1 MPSHNSQKQ
10 DSINPHNT
18 NSAFT
23 RAFYTSFFTKLY
35 KYILVGG
42 SAALINWLIFYITI
56 KFGLWYITAGFISFI
71 LATLWNF
78 LFARIF
84 IFKHSTHHLFKE
96 SVLIYLV
103 SFCGLLIDMG
113 VLFVCVEILNFHTML
128 GKIIATG
135 IAFIFNF
142 SVRFFGIYKE

>member
-1 MPSHNSQKQ
+1 MHPQSPQ
-10 DSINPHNT
+10 DSQNPHNA
-18 NSAFT
+18 NSAST

-42 SAALINWLIFYITI
+42 SAALINWLIFYIATES
-56 KFGLWYITAGFISFI
+56 GLWYILAGFISFI

-84 IFKHSTHHLFKE
+84 IFKNSAHHILKE
-96 SVLIYLV
+96 SILVYVV
-103 SFCGLLIDMG
+103 SFIGLCIDMG
-113 VLFVCVEILNFHTML
+113 VLFVCVEILAFHTML
-128 GKIIATG
+128 SKVIATS

>member
-1 MPSHNSQKQ
+1 MHQSPQ
-10 DSINPHNT
+10 DNPHSANT
-18 NSAFT
+18 TSKKAFC
-23 RAFYTSFFTKLY
+23 TSFFTKLY

-42 SAALINWLIFYITI
+42 SAALINWLIFYTAIES
-56 KFGLWYITAGFISFI
+56 GLWYILAGFISFI

-78 LFARIF
+78 LLAKIF
-84 IFKHSTHHLFKE
+84 IFKHSTHHIFKE
-96 SVLIYLV
+96 SMLIYIV

-113 VLFVCVEILNFHTML
+113 VLFVCVEILALHTML
-128 GKIIATG
+128 GKVIATG

>member
-1 MPSHNSQKQ
+1 MYPQSPQ
-10 DSINPHNT
+10 DSQNPHNT
-18 NSAFT
+18 NSAST

-42 SAALINWLIFYITI
+42 SAALINWLIFYIATES
-56 KFGLWYITAGFISFI
+56 GLWYILAGFISFI

-84 IFKHSTHHLFKE
+84 IFKHSAHHILKE
-96 SVLIYLV
+96 SILVYVV
-103 SFCGLLIDMG
+103 SFIGLCIDMG
-113 VLFVCVEILNFHTML
+113 VLFVCVEILAFHTML
-128 GKIIATG
+128 SKVIATS

>member
-1 MPSHNSQKQ
+1 MPPHNSQKQ
-10 DSINPHNT
+10 DSQNPHNANAT
-18 NSAFT
+18 ST
-23 RAFYTSFFTKLY
+23 KAFYTSFFTKLY

-42 SAALINWLIFYITI
+42 SAALINWLIFYIATES
-56 KFGLWYITAGFISFI
+56 GLWYILAGLLSFI

-84 IFKHSTHHLFKE
+84 IFKHSAHHILKE
-96 SVLIYLV
+96 SILVYVV
-103 SFCGLLIDMG
+103 SFIGLCIDMG
-113 VLFVCVEILNFHTML
+113 VLFVCVEILAFHTML
-128 GKIIATG
+128 SKVIATG